1 MNVSPSSPHWGW
13 RGFRMQRGVWVSQK
27 TNLSFL
33 LLHSDPVDPVP
44 STASECFS
52 FMFCL
57 HAEAGTTGAAGVC
70 FPASTESSLLGSLSP
85 EVIPGYSC
93 SISCE
98 GAKCYRSRLCSHFKN
113 SNRQSITAHTPVI
126 FSPRQRIL
134 KPHILCPAGVMI
146 QPEHVKP
153 VMQVNAALGSSRH
166 TGGVLRYQL

>member
-1 MNVSPSSPHWGW
+1 MSPPPALTEDEEVSGCSEECESVRRRTCLSYSCIQTRWILFPPLPQSVFPLCFVCMLKPGRREQQESVSLHRRRALCWEVSARRSS
-13 RGFRMQRGVWVSQK
+13 RD
-27 TNLSFL
+27 T
-33 LLHSDPVDPVP
+33 
-44 STASECFS
+44 
-52 FMFCL
+52 
-57 HAEAGTTGAAGVC
+57 
-70 FPASTESSLLGSLSP
+70 
-85 EVIPGYSC
+85 SC

-113 SNRQSITAHTPVI
+113 SNRQSITAHAPVI

-134 KPHILCPAGVMI
+134 KPHILCPGGVMI

>member
-1 MNVSPSSPHWGW
+1 MWFSVSAASLIPSHTNPQCSWGNQEYQVHICSWVRTSLGFLLFQVIELHSCKMRWEVLMNVSPSSPHWGW
-13 RGFRMQRGVWVSQK
+13 WGFRMQRGVWVSQK

-85 EVIPGYSC
+85 EVIPGY
-93 SISCE
+93 E
-98 GAKCYRSRLCSHFKN
+98 LLHQLWRSEMLSEPF
-113 SNRQSITAHTPVI
+113 V
-126 FSPRQRIL
+126 FSF
-134 KPHILCPAGVMI
+134 
-146 QPEHVKP
+146 
-153 VMQVNAALGSSRH
+153 
-166 TGGVLRYQL
+166 